1 MVRMAVRGLFARKLR
16 SALTGFA
23 VVIGVAFVAGTFI
36 FTDTINESFKDLFE
50 RVSKGVDVNV
60 TAKEVVEGDFGGRI
74 LPLPEGTL
82 EKVAAAP
89 GVEAAEARFEVQV
102 AIFDEQRER
111 IGGNGPPS
119 IAFSSNEERFDP
131 LTYVDGDP
139 AREPGEVA
147 VDEATADREGFEVG
161 DSILVGAREEAREY
175 EITGITNIGDQRSI
189 GIQTLSM
196 PLEEVQRISQQP
208 GAITEVVA
216 AAEGGTSPEELKAS
230 IVSAVGDTATVR
242 TGEEQADESAADIN
256 DSLGFIKIAL
266 LVFAGIA
273 VLVGSFLIF
282 NTFAVTVA
290 QRSREFALLRTLGA
304 SRRQVL
310 NSVVV
315 ETLLIGVVASVLGIL
330 LGLVL
335 APGLRSLLAS
345 FGIDLPSTGTVIAP
359 RTVIVGLVVGMVTT
373 LVSGLVPARRATH
386 VEPVEAMRDADIPSA
401 RRVSRRRVIVAV
413 AILGLGLAV
422 LLGGLFGDAGGSGG
436 AALLGLGVVV
446 MMFGVAVLAPVL
458 VRPLARF
465 IGAPLVRASK
475 MTGRLARENTERQ
488 PQRTAITPPALM
500 IGLALVVCATTRRS
514 HPTRGRTTTTSRSA
528 TRSGSR
534 RRPATRSPTS

>member
-60 TAKEVVEGDFGGRI
+60 TANEIVEGDFGGRI
-74 LPLPEGTL
+74 QPLPDGTL
-82 EKVAAAP
+82 ERVEAAP

-102 AIFDEQRER
+102 AMFDEQRER

-119 IAFSSNEERFDP
+119 IAFSSSEERFDP
-131 LTYVDGDP
+131 LNYVDGGP

-147 VDEATADREGFEVG
+147 LDEATADREGFEVG
-161 DSILVGAREEAREY
+161 DSILVGGREEAREY
-175 EITGITNIGDQRSI
+175 EITGVTNIGDQRSI

-196 PLEEVQRISQQP
+196 PLAEVQRIAQQP
-208 GAITEVVA
+208 GAVTEVVA

-230 IVSAVGDTATVR
+230 ISAAVGGTADVR

-256 DSLGFIKIAL
+256 ESLGFITIAL

-310 NSVVV
+310 NSVIV
-315 ETLLIGVVASVLGIL
+315 ETLLIGLFASIAGIL
-330 LGLVL
+330 AGLLL

-386 VEPVEAMRDADIPSA
+386 VEPVEAMRDADTPAS
-401 RRVSRRRVIVAV
+401 RGVSRKRLVIAAV
-413 AILGLGLAV
+413 VFALGLAA
-422 LLGGLFGDAGGSGG
+422 LLGGLFGGAGGS
-436 AALLGLGVVV
+436 
-446 MMFGVAVLAPVL
+446 
-458 VRPLARF
+458 
-465 IGAPLVRASK
+465 
-475 MTGRLARENTERQ
+475 
-488 PQRTAITPPALM
+488 
-500 IGLALVVCATTRRS
+500 
-514 HPTRGRTTTTSRSA
+514 RG
-528 TRSGSR
+528 
-534 RRPATRSPTS
+534 